1 MLHKDITLATRMANK
16 GLSPMDSLGSA
27 SQVAEK
33 WRKWKRSQEDFPA
46 PTFCWDGGPRQKIC
60 KILVPSLSQVTMLF
74 KIAIRKLD
82 SYFRAE
88 ENIPYERHV
97 FRQLAPKEEETAD
110 QFMVSLKKTGATL
123 RFWDEFKR

>member
-1 MLHKDITLATRMANK
+1 MEAFARRLPSSYILP
-16 GLSPMDSLGSA
+16 G
-27 SQVAEK
+27 
-33 WRKWKRSQEDFPA
+33 WRSKTEDLQDP
-46 PTFCWDGGPRQKIC
+46 GPI
-60 KILVPSLSQVTMLF
+60 PESGDNAF

-82 SYFRAE
+82 SYFRVE